1 MKRRF
6 DLAKELLIDTFACF
20 LLMCGLM
27 VPVNNREVQIEEQ
40 KKLEWQEAQ
49 ERAVERERLAKEQE
63 ARDKAIEEEKKAKE
77 EAEAKK
83 KTEAEAEAKKKAE
96 AEAEAKKKAEAEAE
110 AKRQAEEEAKAEAQ
124 RQAEAEANQQQTN
137 TAYNGAVLT
146 PSAGTIQGP
155 SGKETYY
162 NMDMTGVIQIM
173 RNMGNT
179 DEYWIREDG
188 VKMLGDYVIIAA
200 ALDIRPRG
208 SLVNTSLGVG
218 IVCDTGGFA
227 YANPTQIDI
236 AVNW

>member
-20 LLMCGLM
+20 LLICGLM

-83 KTEAEAEAKKKAE
+83 KAEAEE
-96 AEAEAKKKAEAEAE
+96 E

>member
-20 LLMCGLM
+20 LLICGLM

-63 ARDKAIEEEKKAKE
+63 ARDKAKE
-77 EAEAKK
+77 
-83 KTEAEAEAKKKAE
+83 EAEAKKKAE
-96 AEAEAKKKAEAEAE
+96 AEAEAKKKAEAEAKRQAEEE

>member
-20 LLMCGLM
+20 LLICGLM

-77 EAEAKK
+77 
-83 KTEAEAEAKKKAE
+83 
-96 AEAEAKKKAEAEAE
+96 EAEAKKKAEAEAE

>member
-77 EAEAKK
+77 
-83 KTEAEAEAKKKAE
+83 
-96 AEAEAKKKAEAEAE
+96 EAEAKKKAEAEAE

>member
-20 LLMCGLM
+20 LLICGLM

-49 ERAVERERLAKEQE
+49 ERAVERERVAKEQE

-77 EAEAKK
+77 
-83 KTEAEAEAKKKAE
+83 
-96 AEAEAKKKAEAEAE
+96 EAEAKKKAEAEAE